1 MLDGTVLQR
10 LRMRS
15 GKTLQQVADWCNVSK
30 RFIIYVEQNKMLMSE
45 ETYEAYLNCVY
56 GLEKPLSQEPRAN
69 QTSRKKKSGDT
80 NGKKSEK

>member
-15 GKTLQQVADWCNVSK
+15 GKTLVQVADWCNVSK
-30 RFIIYVEQNKMLMSE
+30 RYIIYIEQNKEVPSE

-56 GLEKPLSQEPRAN
+56 NLGKPLPHEPRCN
-69 QTSRKKKSGDT
+69 QTSKKKEQ
-80 NGKKSEK
+80 KE

>member
-15 GKTLQQVADWCNVSK
+15 GKTLVQVADWCNVSK
-30 RFIIYVEQNKMLMSE
+30 RYIIYIEQNKEVPSE

-56 GLEKPLSQEPRAN
+56 NLGKPLPHEPRCN
-69 QTSRKKKSGDT
+69 QTSKKK
-80 NGKKSEK
+80 KQKE

>member
-56 GLEKPLSQEPRAN
+56 GLEKPLSPEPD
-69 QTSRKKKSGDT
+69 Q
-80 NGKKSEK
+80 

>member
-15 GKTLQQVADWCNVSK
+15 GKTLVQVADWCNVSK
-30 RFIIYVEQNKMLMSE
+30 RYIIYIEQNKEVPSE

-56 GLEKPLSQEPRAN
+56 GLGKPLPKEPRCN
-69 QTSRKKKSGDT
+69 QTSRKKKSGD
-80 NGKKSEK
+80 E

>member
-15 GKTLQQVADWCNVSK
+15 GKTLVQVADWCNVSK
-30 RFIIYVEQNKMLMSE
+30 RYIIYIEQNKEVPSK

-56 GLEKPLSQEPRAN
+56 GLGKPLPKEPRCN
-69 QTSRKKKSGDT
+69 QTSRKKKSG
-80 NGKKSEK
+80 EE

>member
-15 GKTLQQVADWCNVSK
+15 GKTLVQVADWCNVSK
-30 RFIIYVEQNKMLMSE
+30 RYIIYIEQNKEVPSE

-56 GLEKPLSQEPRAN
+56 GIGKPLPKEPRPN
-69 QTSRKKKSGDT
+69 QTSRKKKQ
-80 NGKKSEK
+80 EE

>member
-15 GKTLQQVADWCNVSK
+15 GKTLVQVADWCNVSK
-30 RFIIYVEQNKMLMSE
+30 RYIIYIEQNKEVPSE

-56 GLEKPLSQEPRAN
+56 NLGKPLPHEPRCN
-69 QTSRKKKSGDT
+69 QTSRKKEQK
-80 NGKKSEK
+80 E

>member
-15 GKTLQQVADWCNVSK
+15 GKTLVQVADWCNVSK
-30 RFIIYVEQNKMLMSE
+30 RYIIYIEQNKEVPSE

-56 GLEKPLSQEPRAN
+56 GLGKPLPKEPRCN
-69 QTSRKKKSGDT
+69 QTSRKKKSG
-80 NGKKSEK
+80 EE

>member
-15 GKTLQQVADWCNVSK
+15 GKTLVQVADWCNVSK
-30 RFIIYVEQNKMLMSE
+30 RYIIYIEQNKEVPSE

-56 GLEKPLSQEPRAN
+56 DIGKPLPHEPRCN
-69 QTSRKKKSGDT
+69 QTSRKKKQ
-80 NGKKSEK
+80 KE

>member
-15 GKTLQQVADWCNVSK
+15 GKTLVQVADWCNVSK
-30 RFIIYVEQNKMLMSE
+30 RYIIYIEQNKEVPSE

-56 GLEKPLSQEPRAN
+56 DIGEPLPHEPRCN
-69 QTSRKKKSGDT
+69 QTSRKKKSG
-80 NGKKSEK
+80 EE

>member
-15 GKTLQQVADWCNVSK
+15 GKTLVQVADWCNVSK
-30 RFIIYVEQNKMLMSE
+30 RYIIYIEQNKEVPSE

-56 GLEKPLSQEPRAN
+56 GTGKPLPKEPRPN
-69 QTSRKKKSGDT
+69 QTSKKKKLGDD
-80 NGKKSEK
+80 

>member
-56 GLEKPLSQEPRAN
+56 GTGKPLPHEPRYN
-69 QTSRKKKSGDT
+69 QTSRKKKSGD
-80 NGKKSEK
+80 E

>member
-15 GKTLQQVADWCNVSK
+15 GKTLVQVADWCNVSK
-30 RFIIYVEQNKMLMSE
+30 RYIIYIEQNKEVPSE

-56 GLEKPLSQEPRAN
+56 DTGKPLSHEPRYN
-69 QTSRKKKSGDT
+69 QTSRKKKSGD
-80 NGKKSEK
+80 E

>member
-15 GKTLQQVADWCNVSK
+15 GKTLVHVADWCYVSK
-30 RFIIYVEQNKMLMSE
+30 RYIIYIEQNKEVPSE

-56 GLEKPLSQEPRAN
+56 DTGKPLPHEPRCN
-69 QTSRKKKSGDT
+69 QTSKKKKSG
-80 NGKKSEK
+80 EE

>member
-15 GKTLQQVADWCNVSK
+15 GKTLVQVADWCNVSK
-30 RFIIYVEQNKMLMSE
+30 RYIIYIEQNKEVPSE

-56 GLEKPLSQEPRAN
+56 GIGKPLPKEPRCN
-69 QTSRKKKSGDT
+69 QTSRKKKSG
-80 NGKKSEK
+80 EE

>member
-56 GLEKPLSQEPRAN
+56 DLGKPLPHEPRCN
-69 QTSRKKKSGDT
+69 QTSRKKKSG
-80 NGKKSEK
+80 EE

>member
-15 GKTLQQVADWCNVSK
+15 GKTLVQVADWCNVSK
-30 RFIIYVEQNKMLMSE
+30 RYIIYIEQNKEVPSE

-56 GLEKPLSQEPRAN
+56 GLGKPLSKEPRCN
-69 QTSRKKKSGDT
+69 QTSRKKKSG
-80 NGKKSEK
+80 EE

>member
-15 GKTLQQVADWCNVSK
+15 GKTQQQVADWCNVSK

-45 ETYEAYLNCVY
+45 ETYQAYLNCIY
-56 GLEKPLSQEPRAN
+56 GIGKPLSQEPRPN
-69 QTSRKKKSGDT
+69 QTSKKKKSGD
-80 NGKKSEK
+80 E

>member
-15 GKTLQQVADWCNVSK
+15 GKTLVQVADWCNVSK
-30 RFIIYVEQNKMLMSE
+30 RYIIYIEQNKEVPSE

-56 GLEKPLSQEPRAN
+56 DTGKPLPKEPRCN
-69 QTSRKKKSGDT
+69 QTSKKKKSG
-80 NGKKSEK
+80 EE

>member
-56 GLEKPLSQEPRAN
+56 DLGKPLPHEPRCN
-69 QTSRKKKSGDT
+69 QTSRKKKSGD
-80 NGKKSEK
+80 E

>member
-15 GKTLQQVADWCNVSK
+15 GKTLVQVADWCNVSK
-30 RFIIYVEQNKMLMSE
+30 RYIIYIEQNKEVPSE

-56 GLEKPLSQEPRAN
+56 GTGEPLSKEPRCN
-69 QTSRKKKSGDT
+69 QTSRKKKQ
-80 NGKKSEK
+80 KE

>member
-15 GKTLQQVADWCNVSK
+15 GKTQQQVADWCNVSK
-30 RFIIYVEQNKMLMSE
+30 RYIIYIEQNKEVPSE

-56 GLEKPLSQEPRAN
+56 GTGEPLPKEPRCN
-69 QTSRKKKSGDT
+69 QTSKKK
-80 NGKKSEK
+80 KQKE

>member
-15 GKTLQQVADWCNVSK
+15 GKTLVQVADWCNVSK
-30 RFIIYVEQNKMLMSE
+30 RYIIYIEQNKEVPSE

-56 GLEKPLSQEPRAN
+56 GIGKPLPKEPRPN
-69 QTSRKKKSGDT
+69 QTSRKKKSG
-80 NGKKSEK
+80 EE

>member
-15 GKTLQQVADWCNVSK
+15 GKTQQQVADWCNVSK
-30 RFIIYVEQNKMLMSE
+30 RYIIYIEQNKEVPSE

-56 GLEKPLSQEPRAN
+56 CTGKPLPHEPRCN
-69 QTSRKKKSGDT
+69 QTSRKKKQ
-80 NGKKSEK
+80 KE

>member
-15 GKTLQQVADWCNVSK
+15 GKTLVQVADWCNVSK
-30 RFIIYVEQNKMLMSE
+30 RYIIYIEQNKEVPSE

-56 GLEKPLSQEPRAN
+56 GLGKPLSKEPRLN
-69 QTSRKKKSGDT
+69 QTSRKKKSGD
-80 NGKKSEK
+80 E

>member
-15 GKTLQQVADWCNVSK
+15 GKTLVQVADWCNVSK
-30 RFIIYVEQNKMLMSE
+30 RYIIYIEQNKEVPSE

-56 GLEKPLSQEPRAN
+56 GIGKPLPHESRCN
-69 QTSRKKKSGDT
+69 QTSRKKKSG
-80 NGKKSEK
+80 EE

>member
-15 GKTLQQVADWCNVSK
+15 GKTQQQVADWCNVSK

-56 GLEKPLSQEPRAN
+56 DLGKPLPHEPRCN
-69 QTSRKKKSGDT
+69 QTSRKKKSGD
-80 NGKKSEK
+80 E